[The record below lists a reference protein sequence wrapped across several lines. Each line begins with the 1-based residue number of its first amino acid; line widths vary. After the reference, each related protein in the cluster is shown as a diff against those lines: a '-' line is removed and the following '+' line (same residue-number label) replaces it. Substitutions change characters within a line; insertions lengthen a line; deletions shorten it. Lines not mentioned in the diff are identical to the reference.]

1 MADLSK
7 EQFDTLPDFVRDDYE
22 QSGDLYVPK
31 LAGKVASLKD
41 SLNSLDGKYKTTEQ
55 QLKQLTDSQKEAIEE
70 AKRQALEGAKSKGDV
85 SAVEKR
91 YQEMLEDSQKRAGE
105 TLAERDIRIAK
116 MADTIKGTKRNEI
129 LANARAKLKVFDDS
143 KKAFDKLVSGM
154 IDIDPETGK
163 EIYLDENGSATSL
176 DNAGFLAML
185 EKDQAF
191 SRMREGV
198 PPSTGGMANGSNSN
212 GGGASRVMSRVD
224 FEAMNPVQRAKF
236 MKEGGKLKS

>member
-1 MADLSK
+1 MAELSK
-7 EQFDTLPDFVRDDYE
+7 EQFEQLPDFVRDDYE

-31 LAGKVASLKD
+31 LVGKVTSLKE

-55 QLKQLTDSQKEAIEE
+55 QLRQLTDSQKEAIEE
-70 AKRQALEGAKSKGDV
+70 AKRQALEGARSKGDV

-105 TLAERDIRIAK
+105 TAAQFEARIAK

-163 EIYLDENGSATSL
+163 EIYLDDGGGATSL

-185 EKDQAF
+185 EKDPTF

-198 PPSTGGMANGSNSN
+198 PPSKGGIVSGNNSS
-212 GGGASRVMSRVD
+212 GGGASRVMSRSD
-224 FEAMNPVQRAKF
+224 FESMNPAQRANF
-236 MKEGGKLKS
+236 MKEGGKLKD